1 MTRAEFELIKKRTPN
16 KFYHETIVKPK
27 PVRETNTEY
36 RDLVKLVG
44 FDSIESFRQYM
55 LSKARPNEYGA
66 VCYTEKRNGFELSYS
81 DNCTRVFGIG
91 GNNRGIF
98 SDIRFN

>member
-1 MTRAEFELIKKRTPN
+1 MTRSEFELIKKRNTKLRAVNP
-16 KFYHETIVKPK
+16 IVKPK
-27 PVRETNTEY
+27 PVGETNTEY
-36 RDLVKLVG
+36 RDLVRLAG

-66 VCYTEKRNGFELSYS
+66 VCYTEKRNGFELNYS
-81 DNCTRVFGIG
+81 DNCKSIFGIG